1 MNTNKKHNTDQE
13 DDNHIAES
21 ERAYQ
26 HLKKKEK
33 NRKRIY
39 NSLLLIVWLGV
50 FILVLYFLSK
60 V

>member
-1 MNTNKKHNTDQE
+1 MNTEKKHNTNQE

-26 HLKKKEK
+26 HLKQKEK
-33 NRKRIY
+33 NKKLIY
-39 NSLLLIVWLGV
+39 NSLLLIALLGV
-50 FILVLYFLSK
+50 FLLVLYFLSK

>member
-1 MNTNKKHNTDQE
+1 MNTKQKHNTNQE

-21 ERAYQ
+21 ERAYL

-33 NRKRIY
+33 NKKIVY
-39 NSLLLIVWLGV
+39 NSLLLVALLGV
-50 FILVLYFLSK
+50 FLLVLYFLSK